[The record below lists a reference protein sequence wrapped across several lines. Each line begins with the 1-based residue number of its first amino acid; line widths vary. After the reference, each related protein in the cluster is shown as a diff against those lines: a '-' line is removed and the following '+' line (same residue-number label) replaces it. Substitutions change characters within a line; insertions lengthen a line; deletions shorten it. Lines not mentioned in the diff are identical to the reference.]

1 MTRTG
6 GSSGRIYREAQSS
19 WTAEVEYCA
28 VPTGLAVFPGD
39 SSVRK
44 LVERELNVVHYNEFD
59 RGGHFAALEAPDL
72 VIGDLQ
78 DFFSKLQMV

>member
-1 MTRTG
+1 MG
-6 GSSGRIYREAQSS
+6 AEAD
-19 WTAEVEYCA
+19 YCE

-39 SSVRK
+39 STVRK
-44 LVERELNVVHYNEFD
+44 LVEREFNVVHYNEFD

-78 DFFSKLQMV
+78 DFFSNL